1 MNDISQMKLE
11 GLMDGINTVGEFLD
25 KYSNIYPSL
34 NEEEFQKQLDYLEEE
49 FFCNL

>member
-1 MNDISQMKLE
+1 MNDITEMKLE

-25 KYSNIYPSL
+25 KYAGIYPYL
-34 NEEEFQKQLDYLEEE
+34 NEVEFKKQLDYLEEE